1 MTIMATPTTSRILDV
16 GTLSSGTVV
25 EARRNNQVHYR
36 GSVEDSAPGL
46 GIVWIRD
53 DLAGHRA
60 MLDLTEY
67 SIWHVSP

>member
-1 MTIMATPTTSRILDV
+1 MTIMAAPATARILDL

-25 EARRNNQVHYR
+25 EARRNNQVYYR
-36 GSVEDSAPGL
+36 GCVEDTAPAL

-60 MLDLTEY
+60 MLDPTEY

>member
-1 MTIMATPTTSRILDV
+1 MTIMAAPTTARILDL

-36 GSVEDSAPGL
+36 GCVEDAVPGL

-67 SIWHVSP
+67 SIWHVAA